1 MATLTEAE
9 ATAYRASVCES
20 PACMARW
27 CLDNLGQRVS
37 TASLGLTDA
46 SLLRR
51 YARRQGKPSGDREAS
66 LRLLYR
72 IGRMLTDAYDPQTA
86 RAFLR
91 SSNPLL
97 GDRAPVTV
105 IAAEP
110 AEVAGAEVLSAAR
123 VLLEG

>member
-1 MATLTEAE
+1 MTALTQVE

-46 SLLRR
+46 SLLCRH
-51 YARRQGKPSGDREAS
+51 ARRHGKPSGDREAS
-66 LRLLYR
+66 LRQLYR
-72 IGRMLTDAYDPQTA
+72 VGRMPGDAYDPQTA

-91 SSNPLL
+91 SCNPLL
-97 GDRAPVTV
+97 ADRAPVTV

-110 AEVAGAEVLSAAR
+110 AEVAGAEMVTAAR